1 MVRPWNRSA
10 GPESKYAKGIL
21 YTTRGGEPNAIQ
33 TLAVAKC
40 WEPILDYIHC
50 YFITHILCDALLRRS
65 FKLILDM
72 KSFLVASIMALVT
85 WALMGS
91 FVLSAIV
98 FLLAG
103 GGTAIV
109 HGYRTLPRDVR

>member
-1 MVRPWNRSA
+1 MKV
-10 GPESKYAKGIL
+10 GPAS
-21 YTTRGGEPNAIQ
+21 REPS

-40 WEPILDYIHC
+40 CEPILDYIHC
-50 YFITHILCDALLRRS
+50 YYITHILCNAVLLQS
-65 FKLILDM
+65 AILDM

-91 FVLSAIV
+91 FVLSVIV

-103 GGTAIV
+103 GWSALV
-109 HGYRTLPRDVR
+109 HGYRTLPRDIG